1 MKLYHK
7 YILLFSII
15 LFSTNVQSQT
25 EVLSLTKD
33 QMYEDFDYFVDI
45 ENSFDPEI
53 NRFKDKFD
61 YDINSNLE
69 IVRKQI
75 DTAKTV
81 NSFLTIMNTAFK
93 VCNNPH
99 TSYFSQNSFKYI
111 RNNDDELFYL
121 SDTIFNN
128 KNDSIIRAW
137 RMSQYSL
144 NKKHDI
150 PVTYKQGNYL
160 LYYDIKVGNKR
171 YPAGSKIIKLN
182 NIATN
187 QFLKKNSFGK
197 NRYWDYKNKEFYYS
211 FKTIISEFDDITLT
225 IIRPDSKEEEKI
237 KIDFKNTKV
246 KSKGVKLISKYD
258 HKQVHYYKES
268 KVLFIDLPSMSNLDF
283 YRNEIKEIQA
293 EIAENGLEKVII
305 DIRGN
310 GGGNDYVWIGLMQFI
325 NKEDFIIHDKIAMK
339 KNDFLLKAKPEL
351 KNKPIFDYY
360 NEKYICVKDSVYT
373 FKSKDEGLKFDKNI
387 FILQNRAIFSSSLS
401 FSSMAINNNKIIR
414 IGEPSHYQV
423 GYGVG
428 STPSIFMLPNSK
440 FLFRMATSLD
450 ISKGI
455 ENHEELNTVDIE
467 VPFTIEQLIRK
478 TKAYNVNSEKF
489 LFEKDEAFMKAVSY

>member
-1 MKLYHK
+1 
-7 YILLFSII
+7 
-15 LFSTNVQSQT
+15 
-25 EVLSLTKD
+25 
-33 QMYEDFDYFVDI
+33 MYEDFDYFVEI

-53 NRFKDKFD
+53 NRLKDKFN
-61 YDINSNLE
+61 YDINSNLQ

-75 DTAKTV
+75 DTAKTI

-99 TSYFSQNSFKYI
+99 TSYFSQNGFKYI

-121 SDTIFNN
+121 SDTIFDN
-128 KNDSIIRAW
+128 KNDSIRIAW

-144 NKKHDI
+144 NKKHNI
-150 PVTYKQGNYL
+150 PVTYKQGNYI
-160 LYYDIKVGNKR
+160 LYYDLKVGNKR

-187 QFLKKNSFGK
+187 QFLKNHSFGK
-197 NRYWDYKNKEFYYS
+197 NRYWDNKNKTFYYS
-211 FKTIISEFDDITLT
+211 FKTIISEFDKITLT
-225 IIRPDSKEEEKI
+225 IIRPDSKEEENI
-237 KIDFKNTKV
+237 EIDFKTTKV
-246 KSKGVKLISKYD
+246 KKRGFKLISKYD

-268 KVLFIDLPSMSNLDF
+268 KVLFINLPSMSNLDF
-283 YRNEIKEIQA
+283 YINEIKEIQA
-293 EIAENGLEKVII
+293 EISENGLEKVII

-310 GGGNDYVWIGLMQFI
+310 GGGNDYVWIGLMQYI
-325 NKEDFIIHDKIAMK
+325 NKEDLIIHDNIAMK
-339 KNDFLLKAKPEL
+339 KNDFRLKAKPEL
-351 KNKPIFDYY
+351 KNKPTFEYY
-360 NEKYICVKDSVYT
+360 NEKYICTKDTVYT
-373 FKSKDEGLKFDKNI
+373 FKSSDDGLKYDKNI

-401 FSSMAINNNKIIR
+401 FSSIAINNKKIIR
-414 IGEPSHYQV
+414 IGEPSSYLV

-455 ENHEELNTVDIE
+455 ENHEELNSVDIE
-467 VPFTIEQLIRK
+467 VPYTIEQLRRRNQE
-478 TKAYNVNSEKF
+478 YNTNSEDF
-489 LFEKDEAFMKAVSY
+489 LFNKDDAFMKAVSYKVGLN